1 MLKIGTWN
9 VNSLRVR
16 LPHLL
21 DWLEQ
26 ASPDIF
32 ALQEIKVTD
41 DQFPLAEIEQAGY
54 KAVFSGQ
61 KTYNG
66 VALISKQTGED
77 IITDLPGLDDPQR
90 RVLGAKF
97 GDVYIL
103 NLYVPNGSEVGS
115 EKYDYKLNWLN
126 HLQSLVRDLLEEHK
140 HLALMGDF
148 NIAPED
154 DDVHDPD
161 EWQGKILVS
170 DPERAQFQQLLAQG
184 LSDCFH
190 LFEHEEKSFSW
201 WDYRAAAF
209 RRNRGMRI
217 DFILASQKLAEN
229 CKACHI
235 DKAPRKLERPS
246 DHTPVVAEFDL

>member
-1 MLKIGTWN
+1 MLKISTWN

-26 ASPDIF
+26 ASPDII
-32 ALQEIKVTD
+32 ALQEIKMTD
-41 DQFPLAEIEQAGY
+41 DQFPITEIEQAGY
-54 KAVFSGQ
+54 KAVFSGE

-66 VALISKQTGED
+66 VALISKQQGED
-77 IITDLPGLDDPQR
+77 IITSLPGLDDPQR
-90 RVLGAKF
+90 RILGAKF

-126 HLQSLVRDLLEEHK
+126 HLQNLVRDLLAQHK
-140 HLALMGDF
+140 NLALMGDF
-148 NIAPED
+148 NIAPAD
-154 DDVHDPD
+154 DDVYDPH
-161 EWQGKILVS
+161 EWRDKILVS

-184 LSDCFH
+184 LSDCFR
-190 LFEHEEKSFSW
+190 LFEQEEKSFSW

-217 DFILASQKLAEN
+217 DLILISQTLAEN
-229 CKACHI
+229 CKRCHI
-235 DKAPRKLERPS
+235 DKTPRRLERPS